1 MTSSLRAVILD
12 TGPLGLLTNPKVSAE
27 GLACRQW
34 VRDHITAGVEVF
46 LPEIADYEVR
56 RELLQARL
64 LSSVARLDT
73 LRDELDYLALTT
85 AVMQYAAH
93 LWAQVRQAG
102 QTTADCHAL
111 DGDVILAA
119 QALSLGYAPG
129 EVIIVTTNV
138 GHLSRFITAQRW
150 QEIL

>member
-1 MTSSLRAVILD
+1 MTVPLRAIVLD
-12 TGPLGLLTNPKVSAE
+12 TGPLGLLANPKVSAD

-34 VRDHITAGVEVF
+34 VRAQVAVGVEVF

-64 LSSVARLDT
+64 TASVARLDT
-73 LRDELDYLALTT
+73 LQADLDYLALTT
-85 AVMQYAAH
+85 SVLRHAAQ
-93 LWAQVRQAG
+93 LWAQVRQTG
-102 QTTADCHAL
+102 RPTADRHAL

-129 EVIIVTTNV
+129 EVVVATTNV
-138 GHLSRFITAQRW
+138 GHLSRFLAARRW
-150 QEIL
+150 QEI